1 MIEAALR
8 TLTST
13 EEVQTVHFLEK
24 DGFVIYAH
32 GEEPVEEAATNMTRW
47 QTLIETAEEKAMIT
61 LVMEHGYVILHPVG
75 TRMLVVK
82 CNRMANLGA
91 IRTAIR
97 EVHWP
102 A

>member
-8 TLTST
+8 ALTSV
-13 EEVQTVHFLEK
+13 EGVQTVHFHEK

-32 GEEPVEEAATNMTRW
+32 GKESVEELSMTTTRW
-47 QTLIETAEEKAMIT
+47 QTLIQTAEEKAMIT

-82 CNRMANLGA
+82 CTRIANLGA
-91 IRTAIR
+91 VRTAIR
-97 EVHWP
+97 EVKWP

>member
-1 MIEAALR
+1 MIDAALR
-8 TLTST
+8 TLTSVK
-13 EEVQTVHFLEK
+13 EVQAVHFLEK

-32 GEEPVEEAATNMTRW
+32 GKEPVEDPSMAMTRW
-47 QTLIETAEEKAMIT
+47 QTLIQTAEEKAMIT

-82 CNRMANLGA
+82 CTRMANLGA
-91 IRTAIR
+91 VRTAIR
-97 EVHWP
+97 EVNWP

>member
-1 MIEAALR
+1 MRA
-8 TLTST
+8 LTSV
-13 EEVQTVHFLEK
+13 EGVQTVHFHEK

-32 GEEPVEEAATNMTRW
+32 GKESVEEPSMTMTRW
-47 QTLIETAEEKAMIT
+47 QTLIQTAEEKAMIT

-82 CNRMANLGA
+82 CTRIANLGA
-91 IRTAIR
+91 VRTAIR
-97 EVHWP
+97 EVKWP

>member
-8 TLTST
+8 TLTSA
-13 EEVQTVHFLEK
+13 EEVKTVHFLEK

-32 GEEPVEEAATNMTRW
+32 GKELVEDTSMNVTRW